1 MPFQWCITVDLN
13 DSEHPSLAPKW
24 SYPGKQLSSL
34 ALIKPYK
41 IRRFYANKPSWKMMQ
56 IKNNVDLCGLQIFDT
71 MVQAFCLHLCFFDH
85 PAWRLSGRIRPY
97 IPWLRTIHFF
107 HQEPYIE
114 SKRDQTWKKLLVCP
128 NSCVN
133 RATPYV
139 QFRGEVLLWGSPF
152 SCARI
157 VHTNGEFTL
166 GAICRRAHPLTLP
179 FNFQSYT
186 VGLRGLTLM

>member
-1 MPFQWCITVDLN
+1 MQTSLLGKCCRSKTMWIYVAYRFLTPWCKHFVFIFVFSTTLPEDCRGGFVHIFL
-13 DSEHPSLAPKW
+13 
-24 SYPGKQLSSL
+24 GFVQSSFF
-34 ALIKPYK
+34 IK
-41 IRRFYANKPSWKMMQ
+41 KP
-56 IKNNVDLCGLQIFDT
+56 D
-71 MVQAFCLHLCFFDH
+71 
-85 PAWRLSGRIRPY
+85 
-97 IPWLRTIHFF
+97 
-107 HQEPYIE
+107 IE

-186 VGLRGLTLM
+186 VGLRGLTVM